1 MKIVRAGLVA
11 IACFAATLALA
22 QWQWLD
28 SSGRKVFSDQ
38 PPPPGTPPEKILKQ
52 PGGRAAEPEPAQ
64 AASAAAPAAPAPKVS
79 GRDKVLDEKRRAAAA
94 AEAEKR
100 KSEETE
106 VAKSTAENCQ
116 RARESRATLDA
127 GTRLSQVNARGER
140 VIMDDAA
147 RAAERQR
154 LDEVIKRDCPH

>member
-11 IACFAATLALA
+11 IACFAATVALA

-52 PGGRAAEPEPAQ
+52 PGSRAAEPEPAQ
-64 AASAAAPAAPAPKVS
+64 AASAAAAPSPKVS

-94 AEAEKR
+94 AEAEKH
-100 KSEETE
+100 KAEETE
-106 VAKSTAENCQ
+106 VAKSAAENCQ
-116 RARESRATLDA
+116 RAKESRATLDA
-127 GTRLSQVNARGER
+127 GTRLWQVNAKGER

-154 LDEVIKRDCPH
+154 MDEVIKRDCPH